1 MTLPN
6 ANKEKNC
13 TYMNCGMT
21 SNVIDVAVQEPG
33 MNRVGEYK
41 RNPLDSSVTKVGK
54 NLYKSL

>member
-1 MTLPN
+1 LHLH
-6 ANKEKNC
+6 ELRHDQH
-13 TYMNCGMT
+13 
-21 SNVIDVAVQEPG
+21 VIDVAVQEPG

>member
-41 RNPLDSSVTKVGK
+41 RKSPRQQRDKSGE
-54 NLYKSL
+54 KSL